1 MRAPYKYRA
10 RALLK
15 EPCTILQKRSRT
27 MRRLIGWIIGGLV
40 TMALWVPGAGAQD
53 GRQMYQGRRHDWHN
67 LRQDRPTSNYQA
79 LPTEREALYRA
90 RTDLRTARRDIWRE
104 IHQDRQDIRRDWGDR
119 QAGNYEA
126 LSRDRAAL
134 WRDRAQLRA
143 DRRELWH
150 DWRNVSHHRYNRW

>member
-15 EPCTILQKRSRT
+15 ESCTILQIRGMT

-40 TMALWVPGAGAQD
+40 TISLWVPSAGAQD
-53 GRQMYQGRRHDWHN
+53 GRPMYQSRRHDWHN
-67 LRQDRPTSNYQA
+67 LRQDRPTSNYQP
-79 LPTEREALYRA
+79 LPAERETLYRDH
-90 RTDLRTARRDIWRE
+90 TDLRTTRR
-104 IHQDRQDIRRDWGDR
+104 DIRRDWRDVQHDHYRLWQDR

-126 LSRDRAAL
+126 LSRDQAAL

-150 DWRNVSHHRYNRW
+150 DWRNVSHDRYNRW

>member
-1 MRAPYKYRA
+1 M
-10 RALLK
+10 
-15 EPCTILQKRSRT
+15 T

-40 TMALWVPGAGAQD
+40 TMALWVPGTGAQD

-79 LPTEREALYRA
+79 LPAEREALYRD

-104 IHQDRQDIRRDWGDR
+104 IHQDRQDIRRDWRDIQHDHYRLWQDR

-150 DWRNVSHHRYNRW
+150 DWRNVSHDRYNRW